1 LIFLLLA
8 CDPNLPT
15 QVTLSGT
22 VYDAPYLT
30 GGVVSGESLRSLDEL
45 GTTVGTATSDAA
57 GGFEIV
63 VPAGA
68 PFFLLLEGEG
78 HPVTS
83 FSGSA
88 GVVDLP
94 AGEGIP
100 WIATEEW
107 ESELRA
113 DFVGCPTVAEGG
125 TVVVGEL
132 RQAISGFAPWDLPV
146 ATTGSVTITDS
157 AGRSHVVC
165 VLDEDGTVL
174 DSGAVGSKGIF
185 AAFGLPEGPM
195 IIETHYTTEAGE
207 PLSDLYR
214 GYAPPEGVAPFFPL
228 YVAAT

>member
-1 LIFLLLA
+1 MIFLLLA
-8 CDPNLPT
+8 CEPNLPT
-15 QVTLSGT
+15 EVTLSGT

-30 GGVVSGESLRSLDEL
+30 GAVVPGESLRSLDEL
-45 GTTVGTATSDAA
+45 GATVATATSGDD
-57 GGFEIV
+57 GSFEVV

-68 PFFLLLEGEG
+68 PFFLLLEGDG
-78 HPVTS
+78 HPTTS

-88 GVVDLP
+88 GFVDLP

-100 WIATEEW
+100 WIATDAW
-107 ESELRA
+107 EAELRA
-113 DFVGCPTVAEGG
+113 AFVGCPTVAEGG

-146 ATTGSVTITDS
+146 ATTASVGITDS
-157 AGRSHVVC
+157 NGRSHVVC
-165 VLDEDGTVL
+165 VLGEDDVAVE
-174 DSGAVGSKGIF
+174 SGAVGSNGIF

-195 IIETHYTTEAGE
+195 IIETRYTTEAGE

-214 GYAPPEGVAPFFPL
+214 GYAPAEGVAPFFPL